1 MEEDNGFIDLC
12 YLFKKLFIFN
22 LKDRLC
28 STSAFVFCF
37 IDEQKPE
44 LVNSVL
50 VIEKLMKV

>member
-22 LKDRLC
+22 LKEGLC